1 MRISGGGP
9 GDCITERT
17 IHYPRDMGC
26 DHVVFENDDESYTC
40 LQSCPVGYY
49 ERTDSE
55 STRQGRITEGH
66 PKGLSFLILF
76 LNLVLFSQTSSIM
89 SDYIKKGTRKRSFN
103 SGMQAMS

>member
-1 MRISGGGP
+1 MRILGGGP

-49 ERTDSE
+49 ERTDPE
-55 STRQGRITEGH
+55 STRQGRLTQGH
-66 PKGLSFLILF
+66 PKGLSFLISF
-76 LNLVLFSQTSSIM
+76 LNFVLHSQTSSIR
-89 SDYIKKGTRKRSFN
+89 SD
-103 SGMQAMS
+103 